1 MSVRT
6 LEESFANFL
15 AVNTKDAESVPEPV
29 DCPICMEVIV
39 TTKNIV
45 VTECG
50 HTFHCSCLMANV
62 AHNGFSCPYCRTAMA
77 EEVDVEQS
85 EYEDDGSITDSV
97 DAAIHEDDMLRGFRM
112 FHNLSD
118 GIEHEQVDIVD
129 EKFYQAY
136 LEQEAMDIADLNVI
150 GQNNNNSTENQP
162 NTDQEPEW
170 DANRIIW
177 NDVAN
182 AAAQRDAL
190 VQNESNPD
198 QEPEWD
204 ANGDIWN
211 AIANATAERDAARD
225 ADTQN
230 QSNPDQEPEWDA
242 NGDIWNAIA
251 NAAAERDADTQ
262 NQSNPDQETYW
273 DNLASVAADYRAAPS
288 DDEYATYWDNI
299 ANTAAVQYDD
309 DHYEE
314 YSFSDRYHDDEES
327 LWSDDDDDRSE
338 CGFQQDRGIY
348 PNTR

>member
-15 AVNTKDAESVPEPV
+15 AVNTKVVESVPSSVLSSQEPV

-39 TTKNIV
+39 TNKNIV
-45 VTECG
+45 ITECG
-50 HTFHCSCLMANV
+50 HTFHCSCLMTNI

-77 EEVDVEQS
+77 EEVDNESSV
-85 EYEDDGSITDSV
+85 YEDDGSITDSV

-118 GIEHEQVDIVD
+118 GIEHEQLDIDD
-129 EKFYQAY
+129 EKYYEAY
-136 LEQEAMDIADLNVI
+136 LDLNA
-150 GQNNNNSTENQP
+150 TAE
-162 NTDQEPEW
+162 
-170 DANRIIW
+170 
-177 NDVAN
+177 
-182 AAAQRDAL
+182 RDADI
-190 VQNESNPD
+190 QNQSNNVTELD

-204 ANGDIWN
+204 ANGNIWDD
-211 AIANATAERDAARD
+211 IANAAAQRD

-242 NGDIWNAIA
+242 NGNIWNAIA
-251 NAAAERDADTQ
+251 NAAAERDAARDADIQ

-273 DNLASVAADYRAAPS
+273 DNLASVAADYRGAPS

-299 ANTAAVQYDD
+299 ANAAAAELDAIRYDD

-314 YSFSDRYHDDEES
+314 FSFSDRYHDDEES
-327 LWSDDDDDRSE
+327 LWSDDDAGR
-338 CGFQQDRGIY
+338 
-348 PNTR
+348 

>member
-15 AVNTKDAESVPEPV
+15 AVNTKVSESVVPVPDPV

-77 EEVDVEQS
+77 KEVEVEES
-85 EYEDDGSITDSV
+85 EYEGDGSITDSV
-97 DAAIHEDDMLRGFRM
+97 NAAIHEDDMLRGFRM

-118 GIEHEQVDIVD
+118 GIEHEQIDIDD
-129 EKFYQAY
+129 EQFYQAY
-136 LEQEAMDIADLNVI
+136 LEQEAMDIADLNII

-162 NTDQEPEW
+162 NIVTESDQEPEW
-170 DANRIIW
+170 DANGNIWDANGIIW
-177 NDVAN
+177 DAIAN
-182 AAAQRDAL
+182 AAAQRDADI
-190 VQNESNPD
+190 QNESNPD

-204 ANGDIWN
+204 ANGNI
-211 AIANATAERDAARD
+211 
-225 ADTQN
+225 
-230 QSNPDQEPEWDA
+230 WDA
-242 NGDIWNAIA
+242 NGNIWDAIA
-251 NAAAERDADTQ
+251 NAAAQRDADIQ
-262 NQSNPDQETYW
+262 NESNPDQETYW
-273 DNLASVAADYRAAPS
+273 DNFASVAADYRAAPS
-288 DDEYATYWDNI
+288 EDDYDTYWDNI
-299 ANTAAVQYDD
+299 ANTAAKLDAIQYDD

-314 YSFSDRYHDDEES
+314 FSFSDRYRDDEES
-327 LWSDDDDDRSE
+327 LWSDDDGHCDSE
-338 CGFQQDRGIY
+338 CGFHHNRGIY

>member
-15 AVNTKDAESVPEPV
+15 AVNTKVSESVPEPV

-77 EEVDVEQS
+77 KEVEVEES
-85 EYEDDGSITDSV
+85 EYEGDGSITDSV
-97 DAAIHEDDMLRGFRM
+97 NAAIHEDDMLRGFRM

-118 GIEHEQVDIVD
+118 GIEHEQIDIDD
-129 EKFYQAY
+129 EQFYQAY
-136 LEQEAMDIADLNVI
+136 LEQEAMDIADLNII

-162 NTDQEPEW
+162 NIVTESDQEPEW
-170 DANRIIW
+170 DANGNIWDANGIIW
-177 NDVAN
+177 DAIAN
-182 AAAQRDAL
+182 AAAQRDADI
-190 VQNESNPD
+190 QNESNPD

-204 ANGDIWN
+204 ANGNI
-211 AIANATAERDAARD
+211 
-225 ADTQN
+225 
-230 QSNPDQEPEWDA
+230 WDA
-242 NGDIWNAIA
+242 NGNIWDAIA
-251 NAAAERDADTQ
+251 NAAAQRDADIQ
-262 NQSNPDQETYW
+262 NESNPDQETYW
-273 DNLASVAADYRAAPS
+273 DNFASVAADYRAAPS
-288 DDEYATYWDNI
+288 EDDYDTYWDNI
-299 ANTAAVQYDD
+299 ANTAAKLDAIQYDD

-314 YSFSDRYHDDEES
+314 FSFSDRYRDDEES
-327 LWSDDDDDRSE
+327 LWSDDDGHCDSE
-338 CGFQQDRGIY
+338 CGFHHNRGIY

>member
-15 AVNTKDAESVPEPV
+15 AVNTKVSESVPEPV

-77 EEVDVEQS
+77 KEVEVEES
-85 EYEDDGSITDSV
+85 EYEGDGSITDSV
-97 DAAIHEDDMLRGFRM
+97 NAAIHEDDMLRGFRM

-118 GIEHEQVDIVD
+118 GIEHEQIDIDD
-129 EKFYQAY
+129 EQFYQAY
-136 LEQEAMDIADLNVI
+136 LEQEAMDIADLNII

-162 NTDQEPEW
+162 NIVT
-170 DANRIIW
+170 
-177 NDVAN
+177 
-182 AAAQRDAL
+182 
-190 VQNESNPD
+190 ESD

-204 ANGDIWN
+204 ANGNI
-211 AIANATAERDAARD
+211 
-225 ADTQN
+225 
-230 QSNPDQEPEWDA
+230 WDA
-242 NGDIWNAIA
+242 NGIIWDAIA
-251 NAAAERDADTQ
+251 NAAAQRDADIQ
-262 NQSNPDQETYW
+262 NESNPDQETYW
-273 DNLASVAADYRAAPS
+273 DNFASVAADYRAAPS
-288 DDEYATYWDNI
+288 EDDYDTYWDNI
-299 ANTAAVQYDD
+299 ANTAAKLDAIQYDD

-314 YSFSDRYHDDEES
+314 FSFSDRYRDDEES
-327 LWSDDDDDRSE
+327 LWSDDDGHCDSE
-338 CGFQQDRGIY
+338 CGFHHNRGIY